1 MLLLVP
7 IILEPLRCRIQLA
20 SMIPLLI
27 PIRSIRLLL
36 QMLLMLRVKMRLRMV
51 LVLVHMLGRPSVP
64 LGIADA
70 TAKGIG
76 MVRGIGGE
84 LLGHGEVGG
93 VVWDHVHGR
102 LGYGVCRAGCL

>member
-1 MLLLVP
+1 
-7 IILEPLRCRIQLA
+7 
-20 SMIPLLI
+20 MIPLLI

-93 VVWDHVHGR
+93 VVWEHVDGR

>member
-1 MLLLVP
+1 
-7 IILEPLRCRIQLA
+7 
-20 SMIPLLI
+20 MIPLLI

-70 TAKGIG
+70 TAKGIR

-102 LGYGVCRAGCL
+102 LGHGVCRAGCL